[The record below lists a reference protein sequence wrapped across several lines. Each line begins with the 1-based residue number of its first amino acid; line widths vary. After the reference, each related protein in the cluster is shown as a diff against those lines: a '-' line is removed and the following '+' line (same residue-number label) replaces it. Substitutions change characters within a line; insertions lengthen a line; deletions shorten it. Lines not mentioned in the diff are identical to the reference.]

1 MKPVEF
7 HAHQDRRLCK
17 LNEYTM
23 KEKSNPTLCIITT
36 VSASIKAFYKG
47 QLEALKQAGFEI
59 TVICAND
66 EELSKQL
73 PENVKFYSVPFSRI
87 ISPFS
92 DIRAVF
98 KLIHIFRKE
107 RFDIVQYSTPKAS
120 LLGAVAAFF
129 AKVPIRIYILWGLYY
144 VGQCGLKRFLF
155 KSFEKIICK
164 LSNKIIPISLE
175 MVDFALSEGLGKRE
189 KYEVMLNGSACGVDL
204 ELFDPEKWNDFRN
217 KIREDFHIPENAT
230 VIGTVARLTGDKGI
244 NELVQAFDV
253 LSNEIPGTYLLLVGE
268 EEEKNKLDGDTVSI
282 IKRNNRIKCAG
293 WQNNPL
299 PYYSAMD
306 VFCLPTY
313 REGFGEVNLEAQ
325 AMELPVVSTNTIGPR
340 ESVEDGITGFLV
352 ESQSSEALPGP
363 LRKLINQPELRI
375 QMGKAGRRRVI
386 NKFDR
391 KEMIK
396 AVVEHR
402 QILLDRAKCIK

>member
-1 MKPVEF
+1 MNAKI
-7 HAHQDRRLCK
+7 
-17 LNEYTM
+17 
-23 KEKSNPTLCIITT
+23 CILTT

-59 TVICAND
+59 TIICAND
-66 EELSKQL
+66 EELNRQL
-73 PENVKFYSVPFSRI
+73 PENVKFYPLPFSRI

-92 DIRAVF
+92 DIRAVL
-98 KLIHIFRKE
+98 KLIRIFRKE

-120 LLGAVAAFF
+120 LLGSIAAFL

-144 VGQCGLKRFLF
+144 TGQTDFKYKLF
-155 KSFEKIICK
+155 KFFEKIIC
-164 LSNKIIPISLE
+164 SISTNIIPISHE
-175 MVDFALSEGLGKRE
+175 MIEFALSEGLGRKE
-189 KYEVMLNGSACGVDL
+189 KYEVMLYGSACGVDL
-204 ELFDPEKWNDFRN
+204 ELFDPEKWKNFRN
-217 KIREDFHIPENAT
+217 QIRNQYNIPENAIA
-230 VIGTVARLTGDKGI
+230 IGTVARLTGDKGI

-268 EEEKNKLDGDTVSI
+268 EEEKNKLDGNTVSI
-282 IKRNNRIKCAG
+282 IKRNNRIRCAG
-293 WQNNPL
+293 WQDNPL
-299 PYYSAMD
+299 PYYSAID
-306 VFCLPTY
+306 IFCLPTY

-325 AMELPVVSTNTIGPR
+325 AMELPVISTNTIGPR

-352 ESQSSEALPGP
+352 KSQSSEALLEP
-363 LRKLINQPELRI
+363 LRKLICQPELRI
-375 QMGKAGRRRVI
+375 KMGKAGRQRVI

-402 QILLDRAKCIK
+402 LKLISGLRRK

>member
-1 MKPVEF
+1 MMVS
-7 HAHQDRRLCK
+7 
-17 LNEYTM
+17 
-23 KEKSNPTLCIITT
+23 KSSICILTT

-47 QLEALKQAGFEI
+47 QLEALKQAGFDI

-66 EELSKQL
+66 EELNNQL
-73 PENVKFYSVPFSRI
+73 PENIKFYPVPFSRV
-87 ISPFS
+87 ISPFG
-92 DIRAVF
+92 DIIAVL

-120 LLGAVAAFF
+120 LLGSIASFF
-129 AKVPIRIYILWGLYY
+129 ARVPIRIYILWGLYY
-144 VGQCGLKRFLF
+144 AGQFGFKRFLF

-204 ELFDPEKWNDFRN
+204 ELFDPEKWKNYRG
-217 KIREDFHIPENAT
+217 KIRDQYHLPENAT
-230 VIGTVARLTGDKGI
+230 IIGTVARLTGDKGI
-244 NELVQAFDV
+244 NELVQAFDI
-253 LSNEIPGTYLLLVGE
+253 LSNESPRMYLLLVGE

-282 IKRNNRIKCAG
+282 IMRNNRIRCAG

-299 PYYSAMD
+299 PYYAAMD
-306 VFCLPTY
+306 IFCLPTY

-325 AMELPVVSTNTIGPR
+325 AMELPVISTNTIGPR

-352 ESQSSEALPGP
+352 KSQSSEALLEP
-363 LRKLINQPELRI
+363 LRKLICQSELRI
-375 QMGKAGRRRVI
+375 KMGKAGRQRVI

-402 QILLDRAKCIK
+402 LKLISELRIKWAV

>member
-1 MKPVEF
+1 MNAKI
-7 HAHQDRRLCK
+7 
-17 LNEYTM
+17 
-23 KEKSNPTLCIITT
+23 CILTT

-47 QLEALKQAGFEI
+47 QLEALKQAGFEV

-66 EELSKQL
+66 KELNNQL
-73 PENVKFYSVPFSRI
+73 PEDVKFYSVPFSRI

-92 DIRAVF
+92 DIIAVL

-107 RFDIVQYSTPKAS
+107 RFDIVQYSTPKAA
-120 LLGAVAAFF
+120 LLGSIAAFF
-129 AKVPIRIYILWGLYY
+129 ARAPVRIYILWGLYY
-144 VGQCGLKRFLF
+144 TGQFGFKRFLF

-204 ELFDPEKWNDFRN
+204 ELFDPEKWKNFRG
-217 KIREDFHIPENAT
+217 KIRDDFYMPENAA
-230 VIGTVARLTGDKGI
+230 VIGTVARMTGDKGI
-244 NELVQAFDV
+244 NELVKAFDV
-253 LSNEIPGTYLLLVGE
+253 LSNEIPRMYLLLVGG

-282 IKRNNRIKCAG
+282 IMRNNRIRCAG
-293 WQNNPL
+293 WQDNPL

-306 VFCLPTY
+306 IFCLPTY

-325 AMELPVVSTNTIGPR
+325 AMELPVISTNTIGPR

-352 ESQSSEALPGP
+352 KSQSSDALIEP
-363 LRKLINQPELRI
+363 LRKLLCQSELRI
-375 QMGKAGRRRVI
+375 KMGKAGRQRVI

-402 QILLDRAKCIK
+402 LNLISELRRK